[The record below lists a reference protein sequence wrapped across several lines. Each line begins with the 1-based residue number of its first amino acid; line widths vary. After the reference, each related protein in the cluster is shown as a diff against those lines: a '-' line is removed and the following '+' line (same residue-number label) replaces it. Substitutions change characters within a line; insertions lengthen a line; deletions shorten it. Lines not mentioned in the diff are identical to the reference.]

1 MRIVEVR
8 RHAERDA
15 EENLTAKGLAQC
27 AAAKRTLEFPYHAYV
42 VSPAKRARLTM
53 EALGGVNA
61 TVEKRLAPRPRPP
74 FERSRRRHEEL
85 MAAGMDPVT
94 AWYAIPEAGPLL
106 AEVGREALASVLDIA
121 AKLPERGR
129 ALAVSHG
136 GTIEPVA
143 VIALGLPYASI
154 FGDRELANCEG
165 VRAYVLDARVVRLD
179 VVRLPVVVS
188 VPILPS

>member
-1 MRIVEVR
+1 
-8 RHAERDA
+8 
-15 EENLTAKGLAQC
+15 
-27 AAAKRTLEFPYHAYV
+27 
-42 VSPAKRARLTM
+42 
-53 EALGGVNA
+53 
-61 TVEKRLAPRPRPP
+61 
-74 FERSRRRHEEL
+74 
-85 MAAGMDPVT
+85 
-94 AWYAIPEAGPLL
+94 
-106 AEVGREALASVLDIA
+106 
-121 AKLPERGR
+121 
-129 ALAVSHG
+129 VSHG